1 MSKALKIL
9 ALLLFAVTAFNAQTR
24 KADSLRSIIKTQKE
38 DSNMVRS
45 LIALAE
51 SLENVS
57 DQDAMLCAKKGLD
70 LSRKINYKKGEL
82 RSGLW
87 YALCLTN
94 LGKTKEAQAEFD
106 KIRKSVENSK
116 DQEALSDLYFGL
128 GALCEKQNALDGA
141 IKNYSL
147 SIDLRKSALQDLSKQ
162 DDEEAYQKAEI
173 RLGKA
178 YLNMADAC
186 ENFSKPNEAIEF
198 YKLSIPLLKDGN
210 AKWFLSFAYNN
221 LGVSYL
227 NTGDYKTALQNH
239 LEALKIKNEL
249 KDTAGIAH
257 THHNIG
263 NVYFNTGDYKA
274 ALKNYYTSLQYGL
287 LNNDL
292 ETIVMLYSNIGV
304 VHEYMGDLDKAFEN
318 YESSLKQAEKINNE
332 EAVSSCYVNM
342 ANVLIKQGDELIV
355 NKKAKEA
362 NEKYNQALTY
372 QAKALNIY
380 KNADNQ
386 ASAVLLIN
394 TGALYQRLKKYDKAR
409 ECYKKSLQLSQEG
422 NHIRELSYTYA
433 NLCELDSLVG
443 DYKGALRNYKQYIV
457 LRDSLINEESTKKI
471 VELQMQSDFD
481 KKETESR
488 LMQEKKDEITQKEIS
503 HQKQQRNLSLL
514 AVALFAM
521 MAIFIFRGYKQ
532 KQKANELLEEKNE
545 LIATQKHLVEEKNK
559 EITDSINYAKRLQK
573 AILAS
578 DKTMRSVFEQ
588 SFILY
593 KPKDIVSGDFY
604 WILHTE
610 DRSIQKNIFAF
621 AAADCTGHGV
631 PGAFMSMLNSTL
643 LNQTA
648 YNSDITTP
656 ADALNFLNQ
665 ELPKNLRSPDDTE
678 NIQDGMDIAFCL
690 VDLNKKIL
698 KYSGANNPCWVVRDG
713 EVIELKPTK
722 QAITASNEYDKKK
735 FTDEIFPLKKDD
747 CVYIFT
753 DGYADQFGGPKG
765 KKFKYKTLSD
775 LLVSINKETLDKQKE
790 ILEQQFMEWK
800 GSLEQ
805 VDDVLIMGIKI
816 T

>member
-1 MSKALKIL
+1 MSKPLKIL
-9 ALLLFAVTAFNAQTR
+9 AIALFAVTAFNAQTR
-24 KADSLRSIIKTQKE
+24 KADSIRSIIKTQKE

-51 SLENVS
+51 SLENIS
-57 DQDAMLCAKKGLD
+57 DQEAVQFAKKGLD
-70 LSRKINYKKGEL
+70 LSRKINYEKGKM

-94 LGKTKEAQAEFD
+94 LGKRKEAQEEFD
-106 KIRKSVENSK
+106 KLRKSVENSK
-116 DQEALSDLYFGL
+116 DQEALSDLYFGS
-128 GALCEKQNALDGA
+128 GALCEKQNLLDEA

-147 SIDLRKSALQDLSKQ
+147 SIDLRKSALQNLLKQ
-162 DDEEAYQKAEI
+162 DDQEAYKKAEV

-178 YLNMADAC
+178 YLYMADAC
-186 ENFSKPNEAIEF
+186 ENFSRPNDAIDF

-210 AKWFLSFAYNN
+210 SKWFLSFAHNN
-221 LGVSYL
+221 IGVSYL

-274 ALKNYYTSLQYGL
+274 ALKNYYMSLQYGL

-292 ETIVMLYSNIGV
+292 EAIVMLYSNIGV

-332 EAVSSCYVNM
+332 VAVSSCYVNM
-342 ANVLIKQGDELIV
+342 ANVLIKQGDELLI
-355 NKKAKEA
+355 NKKVKEG
-362 NEKYNQALTY
+362 NEKYNKALTY
-372 QAKALNIY
+372 QNKALNAY

-386 ASAVLLIN
+386 ESAVLLIN

-409 ECYKKSLQLSQEG
+409 ECYKKSLLLSQEG
-422 NHIRELSYTYA
+422 NHIRELSYTFA
-433 NLCELDSLVG
+433 NLSELDSLVG

-457 LRDSLINEESTKKI
+457 LRDSLINEESSKKI

-514 AVALFAM
+514 AVALFAI

-532 KQKANELLEEKNE
+532 KQKANVLLEGKNE
-545 LIATQKHLVEEKNK
+545 LIAAQKHLVEEKNK

-578 DKTMRSVFEQ
+578 DKTMRAVFEQ

-610 DRSIQKNIFAF
+610 DKSIEKNIFAF

-698 KYSGANNPCWVVRDG
+698 KYSGANNPCWVVRDNQ
-713 EVIELKPTK
+713 VIELKPTK

-735 FTDEIFPLKKDD
+735 FNDEIFQLEKND
-747 CVYIFT
+747 CVYVFT

-765 KKFKYKTLSD
+765 KKFKYRTLSD
-775 LLVSINKETLDKQKE
+775 LLVSINPETLDKQKE